1 MMRTNTASSAF
12 GALEVVAETSW
23 LTSPS
28 SSPPASAPGSDTKA
42 PNAAAPSVTT
52 SRFGP
57 SDATLK
63 LGCVGACSTAET
75 ADSPPARI
83 HVTAL
88 TRCTEIPESRAASGL
103 LAAARICLP
112 SSE

>member
-1 MMRTNTASSAF
+1 RR
-12 GALEVVAETSW
+12 L
-23 LTSPS
+23 
-28 SSPPASAPGSDTKA
+28 
-42 PNAAAPSVTT
+42 
-52 SRFGP
+52 GP

-63 LGCVGACSTAET
+63 LACVGAWRTAET

-88 TRCTEIPESRAASGL
+88 TRRTEIPDSRAASGL

-112 SSE
+112 SSEERMKGAGAATRTGRRAEASTHLAARRAESVPSWAWARLRNRFDL